1 MKNRK
6 RIVITVILLFLC
18 LVAVAGILMYD
29 RDQDSSKG
37 KSTASQIP
45 DEESIYFQGEE
56 YRRNPDIQTILLLGV
71 DKEKLT
77 DMNGNP
83 GENGQSD
90 SINLLVTDVDK
101 KTGQILQISRDTMV
115 DIEIYSIEG
124 EKLTSQTGQ
133 IALQYAYGDGK
144 EKSCY
149 LTADRVSELLYGISI
164 RNFLS
169 LTIEGIQTAT
179 DCLGGV
185 TLTVPEDYTYI
196 DPAFQK
202 GAILTF
208 SGDMAEKYVRARN
221 TTALES
227 NEERMERQ
235 DQFMGALIGKISR
248 IDRTESMLSL
258 YHKLQQYMVTNVTA
272 ERWKELSEYR
282 ISDEILKLPGTVREG
297 KDGYAEVVPNEEKLR
312 EMIIHLFYEK
322 V

>member
-169 LTIEGIQTAT
+169 ITIEGIQTAT

>member
-90 SINLLVTDVDK
+90 SINLWVTDVDK

-258 YHKLQQYMVTNVTA
+258 YHKLQPYMVTNVTA